1 MERMGSRDCDGAGMS
16 RGVLRWGA
24 VGGVLLCLCAAVAA
38 VGQAE
43 SQSHTQ
49 AQSQSP
55 SLVSTSEDATAQSAR
70 AEGLIAARCGVCHS
84 TDLIT
89 QQRLPRAKWEA
100 TVAKMRHWGAELSD
114 EEAAALVAYVSGR
127 YDPSAPATLPTALAA
142 PTQSHAAV
150 PAAADRPTGVP
161 RRGAKLFA
169 TTCQACHGDKAVGGA
184 GPKLSGNPILRD
196 GDRFWDTV
204 LHGRGGMPAWSALLK
219 PQEIADI
226 HAWLQSLSE

>member
-1 MERMGSRDCDGAGMS
+1 MI

-24 VGGVLLCLCAAVAA
+24 VGGLLLCLCAAVVS

-43 SQSHTQ
+43 SQS
-49 AQSQSP
+49 QSHSP
-55 SLVSTSEDATAQSAR
+55 SLVPTSEEASALSAR

-114 EEAAALVAYVSGR
+114 EDAAALVEYVSGR
-127 YDPSAPATLPTALAA
+127 YDPSAPATLAPALSA
-142 PTQSHAAV
+142 PTQAPAAV

-184 GPKLSGNPILRD
+184 GPKLSGNPILRE

-219 PQEIADI
+219 PQDIADI

>member
-1 MERMGSRDCDGAGMS
+1 MS
-16 RGVLRWGA
+16 RGALRWGA
-24 VGGVLLCLCAAVAA
+24 VGGVLLCLCTAVVA

-43 SQSHTQ
+43 SQS
-49 AQSQSP
+49 QSQGQSP
-55 SLVSTSEDATAQSAR
+55 SLVPTSEEASALSAR

-114 EEAAALVAYVSGR
+114 EDAAALVEYVSGR
-127 YDPSAPATLPTALAA
+127 YNPSAPATLPTALSA
-142 PTQSHAAV
+142 PTQAPAAV
-150 PAAADRPTGVP
+150 PAAADRPTGVS

-184 GPKLSGNPILRD
+184 GPKLSGNPILRE

-219 PQEIADI
+219 PQDIADI